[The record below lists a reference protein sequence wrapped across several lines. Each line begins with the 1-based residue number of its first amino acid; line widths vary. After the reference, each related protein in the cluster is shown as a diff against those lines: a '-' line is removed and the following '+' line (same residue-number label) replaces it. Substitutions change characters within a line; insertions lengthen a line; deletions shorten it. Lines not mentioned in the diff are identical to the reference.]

1 MKIRYNNVI
10 IIKTTSDYLV
20 GKRIQMENILLE
32 EKKVFI
38 SYSHKDV
45 TEEWIKKLATALA
58 NNGIEPI
65 VDNYDLVFGQDINHF
80 MEQIKIAD
88 KVLMLLGK
96 NYKEKADYRE
106 GGVGVETQIISGDV
120 YKNVEQ
126 TRFIPIVIEKNENG
140 NAYLPTYLETRL
152 YMDFTN
158 EKNFKKNIKNLVK
171 QIYDLPIKEKPKV
184 KKSKKVLTQEEND
197 FISKKKSL

>member
-1 MKIRYNNVI
+1 
-10 IIKTTSDYLV
+10 
-20 GKRIQMENILLE
+20 MENILLE